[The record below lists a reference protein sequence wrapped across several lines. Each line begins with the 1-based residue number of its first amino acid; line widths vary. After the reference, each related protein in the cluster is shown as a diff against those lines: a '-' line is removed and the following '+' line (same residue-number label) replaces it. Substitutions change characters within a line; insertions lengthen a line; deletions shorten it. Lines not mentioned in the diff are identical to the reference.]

1 MSILG
6 GLAIAAGTSFM
17 NNMFAQKNASDAY
30 QREKQLMDKQHS
42 MNVADTVN
50 AHTYNVEG
58 MRMAG
63 LNPALGQG
71 ATPAVPETSKGSA
84 DMAQTIPFNSADAL
98 AAAQV
103 ENVKADTDVKRAQVP
118 QIQADIKSKA
128 ADILFKSAGVKK
140 IEAETQNINNLNVEF
155 KAQNDALAGFGQV
168 MAQKWQASP
177 WYVGLA
183 PDTRN
188 TIDALAAGEIPMSVG
203 VMAALEKTIGAQK
216 DLSDADR
223 TLVKNA
229 FDNAVS
235 SAMFSDDSVM
245 RAIAQEP
252 KDKRNLLYKHIDEID
267 AAMKKIDAEIPN
279 IIQNLKNLKSQK
291 NLTDIQ
297 AAFEDAKSKA
307 FKAGDLDYLK
317 SQGEYGKWIEKYSE
331 DRLADIFKIVPAV
344 AAGRAAGS
352 AVKVPSPV
360 PESKPMIFKPT
371 PSDYDKF
378 PLGDRNKPWFK

>member
-6 GLAIAAGTSFM
+6 GLAVAAGTSFM

-42 MNVADTVN
+42 MNVADTIN

-84 DMAQTIPFNSADAL
+84 DMAQTIPFNASDAL
-98 AAAQV
+98 AAAQI
-103 ENVKADTDVKRAQVP
+103 ENVKADTDIKRAQVP
-118 QIQADIKSKA
+118 QIQADIRSKF
-128 ADILFKSAGVKK
+128 ADILYKSAGAKK
-140 IEAETQNINNLNVEF
+140 IDAETQNINNLNAEF
-155 KAQNDALAGFGQV
+155 KAQNDALAGFGQI
-168 MAQKWQASP
+168 MAQKWQSQP
-177 WYVGLA
+177 WYAGLA

-188 TIDALAAGEIPMSVG
+188 SIDALAAGEVPLSVG
-203 VMAALEKTIGAQK
+203 AMAALEKTIDAQK
-216 DLSDADR
+216 NLSDADR
-223 TLVKNA
+223 TIVKNA

-267 AAMKKIDAEIPN
+267 ASMKKIDAEIPN
-279 IIQNLKNLKSQK
+279 IIQNLKNLRSQK
-291 NLTDIQ
+291 NLTDVQ

-317 SQGEYGKWIEKYSE
+317 SQGEYGKWVEKYAE

-352 AVKVPSPV
+352 AVKVPSAPAE
-360 PESKPMIFKPT
+360 PKPMIFKPT
-371 PSDYDKF
+371 ASDYDKF
-378 PLGDRNKPWFK
+378 PLGDRSQPWWK

>member
-6 GLAIAAGTSFM
+6 GLAVAAGTSFM

-30 QREKQLMDKQHS
+30 EREKKLMDKQHS
-42 MNVADTVN
+42 MNVADTIN

-84 DMAQTIPFNSADAL
+84 DMAQTIPFNPADAL
-98 AAAQV
+98 AAAQI
-103 ENVKADTDVKRAQVP
+103 ENVKADTNVKKAQVP
-118 QIQADIKSKA
+118 QIQADVKSKF
-128 ADILFKSAGVKK
+128 ADILYKSAGTKK
-140 IEAETQNINNLNVEF
+140 IEAETQNINNLNAEF

-168 MAQKWQASP
+168 MAQKWQAAP

-188 TIDALAAGEIPMSVG
+188 TIDALAAGEVPLSVG
-203 VMAALEKTIGAQK
+203 AMSALEKTIDAQK
-216 DLSDADR
+216 NLSDADR
-223 TLVKNA
+223 TMVKNA

-235 SAMFSDDSVM
+235 SAMFSDESVM

-279 IIQNLKNLKSQK
+279 IMQTLKNLKSQK
-291 NLTDIQ
+291 NLTDVQ
-297 AAFEDAKSKA
+297 AVFEDAKSKA

-317 SQGEYGKWIEKYSE
+317 SQGEYGKWLEKYSE

-378 PLGDRNKPWFK
+378 PLGDRSKPWFK